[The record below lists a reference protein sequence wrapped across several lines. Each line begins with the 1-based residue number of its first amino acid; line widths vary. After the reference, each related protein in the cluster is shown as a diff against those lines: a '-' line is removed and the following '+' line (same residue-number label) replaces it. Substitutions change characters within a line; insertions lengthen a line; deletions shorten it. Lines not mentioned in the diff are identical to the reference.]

1 MAKRPNQKC
10 DPYGQGGKPLD
21 LMAAQSLQSTV
32 DSAWKIELNDDDDDD
47 SNNDSPRALVR
58 ELIITDHT
66 LVTAAR
72 VASTVAA
79 AAQLQNHFPRL
90 VLDRRIVRKE
100 WQTFV
105 LIQCHTTVL
114 GGLSTHDF
122 HLAMVR

>member
-32 DSAWKIELNDDDDDD
+32 DSAWQIELRDDDDR
-47 SNNDSPRALVR
+47 NNDTPRALVR

-72 VASTVAA
+72 VASAVAA

-90 VLDRRIVRKE
+90 ILDRRIVRKE

-105 LIQCHTTVL
+105 KIHCRTTVL